1 MSLFANIVI
10 PVEMV
15 KLYKYVLK
23 SNLVNCSRK
32 GSFQFFVSSDFQ
44 KMFSN
49 ETKFQIIQNHS
60 IVDK

>member
-15 KLYKYVLK
+15 ELYKYVLK
-23 SNLVNCSRK
+23 SNLVNSSRK
-32 GSFQFFVSSDFQ
+32 GSFKSFVSSDFQ
-44 KMFSN
+44 KMFPN